1 MAFGRRL
8 EVFVGQVYRKTDS
21 TRYVF
26 EVMSVK
32 SDPQGSTHV
41 QLFRRDEPSTRRT
54 LASSVLLDP
63 NEFELLQDVPHKED
77 NGQ

>member
-8 EVFVGQVYRKTDS
+8 EVYVGQLYRKTDS

-32 SDPQGSTHV
+32 NDPQGSIHV
-41 QLFRRDEPSTRRT
+41 QLFRKDEPSTRRT
-54 LASSVLLDP
+54 LAASVLLDP

-77 NGQ
+77 RE